1 MVSANVLKYSFI
13 HQVLNNERHIIL
25 VKGTQDDINS
35 LKELGFK
42 DFSDGKL
49 YRDYFYVL
57 LDKKWWLSKETGDD
71 FLGDKK
77 IPVCEALSSQEL
89 KSKLK

>member
-42 DFSDGKL
+42 DF
-49 YRDYFYVL
+49 
-57 LDKKWWLSKETGDD
+57 E
-71 FLGDKK
+71 
-77 IPVCEALSSQEL
+77 
-89 KSKLK
+89 